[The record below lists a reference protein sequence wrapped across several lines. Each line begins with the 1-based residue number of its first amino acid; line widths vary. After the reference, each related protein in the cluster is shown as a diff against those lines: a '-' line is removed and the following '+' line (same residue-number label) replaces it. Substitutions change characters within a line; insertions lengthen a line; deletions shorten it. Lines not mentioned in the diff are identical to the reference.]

1 MKHSQLIN
9 IAQRLGYT
17 SISNK
22 GLCKGFTAMWTQA
35 VCCGDLNTFNR
46 RMGILRTY
54 ADMPDDLLKRI
65 NQVRDMVK
73 QGIPVNAN
81 LQALVEIPALFD
93 NITFYLKPYV
103 ATDVLGGK
111 LLGQHHEMEISHYI
125 QSQKLEDLGGLD
137 LAFRTTDQYT
147 RAELSSYLK
156 SISEKLKER
165 TDVAINFGANSHSVA
180 VRVLGDDEFQL
191 VDTNHLDKVERTYT
205 SKELA
210 KELNISF
217 MNDSWHDWFSEPK
230 PLVLSTSIFTNQNNP
245 LDLEELRAT
254 SPITHVVTDRS
265 NFSLLRTAAQ
275 TNDLAA
281 LKRIDFQHSN
291 LDLDQALGEALSTAA
306 AIDSVDAANYLL
318 TIKGMNVNNPQ
329 HPMSAIFGAILNKNH
344 DLARAISQHP
354 SFDPNNC
361 FALGNVLHCLA
372 NVRNPDAETLSFAKE
387 FLQNHPNIDINK
399 KNSMG
404 NTPLFEACVTGNLE
418 LVKLLLDHGAKID
431 ELNSDNNSALHGA
444 ALSGNPVLI
453 ELFLDKGLD
462 CNQANIGNETPLHC
476 ACLSGN
482 KDAVEKLLTHY
493 ANCNMRSEKGFTPLN
508 LACLNNQHEL
518 IPSLLG
524 RTKLT
529 RKEIEP
535 DSPLTRL
542 IPRCDKNV
550 QNDFLRKAL
559 NTYIEDRK
567 SGPEYLNFLN
577 LGIHRDQKVAAAKAL
592 LGSLDG
598 TEPDLKS
605 HQRAL
610 SNGVLGS
617 LYALYMDQKMA
628 PAAVSADNLSEI
640 DLQIPQSSQGK
651 DIPISISLIP
661 QDDSREQPK
670 VQSSINETM
679 QHSLP
684 PESKTN

>member
-1 MKHSQLIN
+1 M
-9 IAQRLGYT
+9 
-17 SISNK
+17 
-22 GLCKGFTAMWTQA
+22 
-35 VCCGDLNTFNR
+35 
-46 RMGILRTY
+46 
-54 ADMPDDLLKRI
+54 
-65 NQVRDMVK
+65 
-73 QGIPVNAN
+73 
-81 LQALVEIPALFD
+81 
-93 NITFYLKPYV
+93 
-103 ATDVLGGK
+103 
-111 LLGQHHEMEISHYI
+111 
-125 QSQKLEDLGGLD
+125 
-137 LAFRTTDQYT
+137 
-147 RAELSSYLK
+147 
-156 SISEKLKER
+156 
-165 TDVAINFGANSHSVA
+165 
-180 VRVLGDDEFQL
+180 
-191 VDTNHLDKVERTYT
+191 
-205 SKELA
+205 
-210 KELNISF
+210 
-217 MNDSWHDWFSEPK
+217 
-230 PLVLSTSIFTNQNNP
+230 
-245 LDLEELRAT
+245 
-254 SPITHVVTDRS
+254 
-265 NFSLLRTAAQ
+265 
-275 TNDLAA
+275 
-281 LKRIDFQHSN
+281 
-291 LDLDQALGEALSTAA
+291 
-306 AIDSVDAANYLL
+306 
-318 TIKGMNVNNPQ
+318 
-329 HPMSAIFGAILNKNH
+329 
-344 DLARAISQHP
+344 
-354 SFDPNNC
+354 
-361 FALGNVLHCLA
+361 
-372 NVRNPDAETLSFAKE
+372 
-387 FLQNHPNIDINK
+387 
-399 KNSMG
+399 
-404 NTPLFEACVTGNLE
+404 
-418 LVKLLLDHGAKID
+418 
-431 ELNSDNNSALHGA
+431 
-444 ALSGNPVLI
+444 
-453 ELFLDKGLD
+453 DKGLD

-592 LGSLDG
+592 LSSLDG

-617 LYALYMDQKMA
+617 LYALYVDQKMA